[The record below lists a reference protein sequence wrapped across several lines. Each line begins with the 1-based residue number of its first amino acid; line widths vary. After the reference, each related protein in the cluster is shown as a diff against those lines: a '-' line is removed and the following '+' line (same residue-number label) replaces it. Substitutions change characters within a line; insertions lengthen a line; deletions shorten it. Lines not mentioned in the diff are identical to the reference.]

1 MTEQPNRG
9 APRRSR
15 LRTIRILIW
24 VLVGLAL
31 AGSAALL
38 LVHRPPLDAAQPAP
52 IQASFGGPFTL
63 VGGDG
68 KPFASSRL
76 AGKPYALFFGFT
88 NCGDVCPTTLAR
100 LVKLRQQ
107 AGGPD
112 KLNIVFITID
122 PERDGPKEVGQYAT
136 LFNAP
141 IIGLTGS
148 PAQIDRVRKQYGI
161 HAEKMP
167 TGGGHD
173 MAHGAY
179 TMNHSSAVLLFDR
192 DGQFISTISSDES
205 DPPALDKIRRI
216 TA

>member
-1 MTEQPNRG
+1 VPSETEPPQRNLKQVRTLLWILVALSVAG
-9 APRRSR
+9 A
-15 LRTIRILIW
+15 
-24 VLVGLAL
+24 
-31 AGSAALL
+31 AALY
-38 LVHRPPLDAAQPAP
+38 LVPRLTQQESAVLATKTTPA
-52 IQASFGGPFTL
+52 SYGPFTL
-63 VGGDG
+63 TGADG
-68 KPFASSRL
+68 KPFSSAAL